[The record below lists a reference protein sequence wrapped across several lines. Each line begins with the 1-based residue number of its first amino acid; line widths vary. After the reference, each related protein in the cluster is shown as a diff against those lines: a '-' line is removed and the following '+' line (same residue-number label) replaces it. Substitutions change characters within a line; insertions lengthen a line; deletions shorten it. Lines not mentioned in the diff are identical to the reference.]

1 KNMKRQVDVLTLS
14 ATPIPRT
21 LHMSM
26 TGIRDMSVLETPPEE
41 RIPVQ
46 TLVTEYSDAVVR
58 DAILR
63 EMSRGGQVYFLYNQ
77 VKSIERFY
85 ARLRALIPEAR
96 IGVAHGQMK
105 ERALEDVIM
114 DFYAGSY
121 DVLLCTTIIESGLDV
136 PSANTLIVYD
146 AERFGLSQLYQ
157 LRGRVGRSNRQAYAY
172 FTVRTDRIL
181 SETAQQ
187 RLEAIR
193 EFTEF
198 GAGFR
203 IAMRDLE
210 IRGAGNI
217 LGPEQHGHLATVGYD
232 MYCKLMEETLSEVG
246 QGTPRRE
253 LETRV
258 DLRVDAYLPGD
269 YVADEKQRMEMY
281 KRIASIRT
289 DSDRA
294 EVIDE
299 MIDRYGD
306 IPAVVETLLDVS
318 QLRAICNRIGISQVA
333 RTRGGA
339 ALRLDEKYIPD
350 PAMLIQAMAAASPA
364 LNFGT
369 GGRPYILYRTNLN
382 SDREMLDALLR
393 TMKKLTEALE
403 ALQEAASEEAAKAEN
418 RPAGTAEATEKR

>member
-1 KNMKRQVDVLTLS
+1 
-14 ATPIPRT
+14 
-21 LHMSM
+21 
-26 TGIRDMSVLETPPEE
+26 
-41 RIPVQ
+41 
-46 TLVTEYSDAVVR
+46 
-58 DAILR
+58 
-63 EMSRGGQVYFLYNQ
+63 
-77 VKSIERFY
+77 
-85 ARLRALIPEAR
+85 
-96 IGVAHGQMK
+96 
-105 ERALEDVIM
+105 
-114 DFYAGSY
+114 
-121 DVLLCTTIIESGLDV
+121 
-136 PSANTLIVYD
+136 
-146 AERFGLSQLYQ
+146 
-157 LRGRVGRSNRQAYAY
+157 
-172 FTVRTDRIL
+172 
-181 SETAQQ
+181 
-187 RLEAIR
+187 
-193 EFTEF
+193 
-198 GAGFR
+198 
-203 IAMRDLE
+203 
-210 IRGAGNI
+210 
-217 LGPEQHGHLATVGYD
+217 
-232 MYCKLMEETLSEVG
+232 
-246 QGTPRRE
+246 
-253 LETRV
+253 V

-269 YVADEKQRMEMY
+269 HVADEKQRMEMY

-382 SDREMLDALLR
+382 SDREMLDALLK